1 MIQIAM
7 ADDHVLFR
15 KGLAAL
21 IESFGIYKVIIQA
34 ANGQELMNSLAENP
48 TLPDLILLDVSMPV
62 MDGYQTAK
70 NIHSKYPN
78 AKMLALSMLD
88 SEETIM
94 RMIRNGVKGYVLKD
108 AEPAELKKALSDL
121 YATGYYYSELVS
133 GRLMHKMQSDTES
146 VENPIE
152 KLSPKET
159 EFLSMVCTELTYKEI
174 AERMYVSPRTV
185 DGYRDILFDKLG
197 VKTRVGLCMFAIKN
211 GLTTI

>member
-21 IESFGIYKVIIQA
+21 IESFGVYKVIIQA

-48 TLPDLILLDVSMPV
+48 TFPDLILLDVSMPV

-70 NIHSKYPN
+70 NIHIKYPN

-88 SEETIM
+88 SEDTIM
-94 RMIRNGVKGYVLKD
+94 RMIRNGVRGYVLKD
-108 AEPAELKKALSDL
+108 AEPVELKKALNDL
-121 YATGYYYSELVS
+121 YTTGYYYSELVS
-133 GRLMHKMQSDTES
+133 GRLMHKMQSETES
-146 VENPIE
+146 VDNPID

-174 AERMYVSPRTV
+174 AEKMNVSPRTV
-185 DGYRDILFDKLG
+185 DGYRDILFEKLG

-211 GLTTI
+211 GLTIL